1 MKSLMAMGIIMT
13 FCCALGGCIYIS
25 SISVSGVSPVAQT
38 MISSKADAVGILHL
52 TAPPPSDL
60 EDKVVADLK
69 SKGATKNIR
78 VRLEMRDFWVVQLF
92 EVNGQ
97 GEK

>member
-1 MKSLMAMGIIMT
+1 MKKLMALGIIMI
-13 FCCALGGCIYIS
+13 FCCTLGGCIYLS

-38 MISSKADAVGILHL
+38 VISSKADGIGILRL
-52 TAPPPSDL
+52 TVPSASDL

-78 VRLEMRDFWVVQLF
+78 VRLEMRDFFVVQLY